1 MDRKKALIG
10 AIATV
15 AIVFGSWMV
24 LRSLDSNGPT
34 RQRLESVMHNLPT
47 EDLIY
52 RRQFMHTQIEQAKVG
67 GTGPRPDLLASAESS
82 LAELD
87 AILRERGVDPEAIG
101 NSKPG
106 AGMEIRDER
115 P

>member
-1 MDRKKALIG
+1 MEKQKAVTVS
-10 AIATV
+10 IAV
-15 AIVFGSWMV
+15 IAVVFGAWMIV
-24 LRSLDSNGPT
+24 RNLGSGGPT
-34 RQRLESVMHNLPT
+34 KQDLESVMHNLPT

-52 RRQFMHTQIEQAKVG
+52 RRHFMHAQIEQAKAG

-87 AILRERGVDPEAIG
+87 DILRQRGVDPDTIG
-101 NSKPG
+101 NAKSG
-106 AGMEIRDER
+106 TGMQIRDER